1 MKPVSGKGDCVSGVS
16 YSSVLGA
23 VAVNLANQHILVECV
38 CVCGGGCWKQLEP
51 PHFTQPLKIM

>member
-23 VAVNLANQHILVECV
+23 VAVNLANQHILVKCV
-38 CVCGGGCWKQLEP
+38 WGGG
-51 PHFTQPLKIM
+51 

>member
-23 VAVNLANQHILVECV
+23 VAVNLANQHILVEC
-38 CVCGGGCWKQLEP
+38 GGGGDAGNNSNHPILP
-51 PHFTQPLKIM
+51 SHLK

>member
-23 VAVNLANQHILVECV
+23 VAVNLANQHILVECR
-38 CVCGGGCWKQLEP
+38 GGGGDAGNNSNYPILP
-51 PHFTQPLKIM
+51 SH

>member
-23 VAVNLANQHILVECV
+23 VAVNLANQHILVECE
-38 CVCGGGCWKQLEP
+38 GGWGDAGNNSNHPILP
-51 PHFTQPLKIM
+51 SHLK